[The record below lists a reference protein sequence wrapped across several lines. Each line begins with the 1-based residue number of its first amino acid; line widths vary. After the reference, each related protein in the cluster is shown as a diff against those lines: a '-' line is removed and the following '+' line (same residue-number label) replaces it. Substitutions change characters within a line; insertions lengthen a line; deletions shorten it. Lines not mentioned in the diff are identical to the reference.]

1 MLKSSLEINEE
12 IKMKRLIWPILLT
25 IILTACGGTSTPA
38 ASPVSTG
45 ATAVVEVVV
54 VDPNIVIASAKV
66 LPVHVSQ
73 LGFSTSA
80 LVKEIT
86 VSEGEQV
93 QAGQALVVL
102 DTPELEFAVIAAEQD
117 YAAKSLA
124 AELQRAEKVL
134 YVDPDSGKKRWYS
147 LPREV
152 YLKALSKADRAKAVW
167 DSAAVNLEQSALLA
181 PFDGTVVDIQII
193 PGETVQSGQTV
204 LTLVDLDRL
213 QIKTTDLS
221 ERDIT
226 RVKLGQSVDVYI
238 EALGVNVAG
247 KVVRISP
254 IAETVGGDV
263 VFPITIELSK
273 QPEGLLWGMT
283 AEVQIA
289 VK

>member
-1 MLKSSLEINEE
+1 
-12 IKMKRLIWPILLT
+12 MKRLIWPILLT

-38 ASPVSTG
+38 ASPVSTD

-66 LPVHVSQ
+66 LPVQVSQ
-73 LGFSTSA
+73 LGFTTSA

-102 DTPELEFAVIAAEQD
+102 DTPDLEFAVIAAEQD

-124 AELQRAEKVL
+124 AELQKAEKVL
-134 YVDPDSGKKRWYS
+134 YVNPDTGKKRWYS

-152 YLKALSKADRAKAVW
+152 YLKALSKADQAKAVW
-167 DSAAVNLEQSALLA
+167 DSAAANLEQSTLLA

-193 PGETVQSGQTV
+193 PGETVQSGQAV
-204 LTLVDLDRL
+204 LTLVDLDHL

-226 RVKLGQSVDVYI
+226 RVKIGQSVDVFI

-247 KVVRISP
+247 KVIRISP

-263 VFPITIELSK
+263 VFPVTIELSE

>member
-1 MLKSSLEINEE
+1 
-12 IKMKRLIWPILLT
+12 MKRLIWPILLT

-38 ASPVSTG
+38 ASPVSTD

-66 LPVHVSQ
+66 LPVRVSQ
-73 LGFSTSA
+73 LGFTTSA

-102 DTPELEFAVIAAEQD
+102 DTPDLEFAVIAAEQD

-124 AELQRAEKVL
+124 AELQKAEKVL
-134 YVDPDSGKKRWYS
+134 YVNPDTGKKRWYS

-152 YLKALSKADRAKAVW
+152 YLKALSKADQAKAVW
-167 DSAAVNLEQSALLA
+167 DSAAANLEQSTLLA

-193 PGETVQSGQTV
+193 PGETVQSGQAV
-204 LTLVDLDRL
+204 LTLVDLDHL

-226 RVKLGQSVDVYI
+226 RVKIGQSVDVFI

-263 VFPITIELSK
+263 VFPVTIELSE